1 MPGTNTIALWAIIAG
16 AVTAVSVPLITVV
29 GQRRENRRRFEE
41 DRLVKDFDELR
52 ILLDDCAQ
60 AILIY
65 TQALQ
70 RTEKRYDESDTDDP
84 DHYSEQLS
92 YLRGRD
98 EIASYLN
105 QRIVI
110 RLGREREVAKSFGAA
125 VKPLYDAYTLL
136 VTSIESKQMA
146 AHGETAKR
154 EQQAASRKQAYEAYL
169 DAAHALVASTV
180 EPPRRSRKKKK
191 QPGGMPGGVA

>member
-1 MPGTNTIALWAIIAG
+1 MPGTNTIALWAVIA
-16 AVTAVSVPLITVV
+16 TAATAIATV
-29 GQRRENRRRFEE
+29 GGSLWENQRRFRQ
-41 DRLVKDFDELR
+41 DRLAKDLDELR

-60 AILIY
+60 AIFIY

-84 DHYSEQLS
+84 DHYSKQLF

-98 EIASYLN
+98 ETASYLN

-110 RLGREREVAKSFGAA
+110 RLGREHEVAEAFGAA
-125 VKPLYDAYTLL
+125 IKPLYDAYTLL
-136 VTSIESKQMA
+136 MTSIESRQMA